1 MRVAVVHDHPWDGS
15 LNAAALRELTRTL
28 AEAGHEADVI
38 NPRGDGF
45 NPVMS
50 SEELR
55 LYPSGRFIDPLVG
68 EYQARL
74 GAAEHLFLL
83 FPVWWDTAPAL
94 LKGFFDKVFLPGWAF
109 AEADFSPLLGRVR
122 GATVATT
129 MGAPVADTVSV
140 RQAVCDG
147 LLRKCGVAEVAWLN
161 ILDVGNS
168 SLEAREAWLE
178 SIRARA
184 RGLGPG
190 RV

>member
-1 MRVAVVHDHPWDGS
+1 MRTAIVYDHPWEGS
-15 LNAAALRELTRTL
+15 LNSAAVQGLERALKD
-28 AEAGHEADVI
+28 AGHEADI
-38 NPRGDGF
+38 LDPRGDGF
-45 NPVMS
+45 NPVMNA
-50 SEELR
+50 EELR
-55 LYPSGRFIDPLVG
+55 VYASGRYLDPLVG
-68 EYQARL
+68 DYQARL

-109 AEADFSPLLGRVR
+109 AEADFSPLLGRIR

-140 RQAVCDG
+140 RQAVCEG
-147 LLRKCGVAEVAWLN
+147 LLRKCGIGDIAWLN

-168 SLEAREAWLE
+168 SPEAREAWLE

-184 RGLGPG
+184 RSLG
-190 RV
+190 